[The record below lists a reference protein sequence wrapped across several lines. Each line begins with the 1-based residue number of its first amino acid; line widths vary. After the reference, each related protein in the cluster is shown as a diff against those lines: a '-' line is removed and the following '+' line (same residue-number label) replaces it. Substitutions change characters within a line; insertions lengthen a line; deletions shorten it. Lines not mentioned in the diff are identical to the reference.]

1 MTGAIA
7 VVIAY
12 LLGSIPFG
20 LLVAKVLAGAD
31 VRNEGSGN
39 IGATNV
45 LRTAGPYAG
54 LLTLALDAAK
64 GLLAVWLT
72 DRLSGGSSLWMSLAA
87 LAVLLGH
94 AFPVWLN
101 FKGGKSVATC
111 LGALGYLTPLP
122 MLAVLLIFVA
132 VVAWTRLLSL
142 GSILAAGLYPLACWL
157 IMHPPWPY
165 MLASLGAAVLIIER
179 HRGNIQRIRAGDER
193 IFRFQR
199 EGS

>member
-7 VVIAY
+7 VLTAY

-20 LLVAKVLAGAD
+20 LLVAKIMAGTD

-45 LRTAGPYAG
+45 LRTAGLYAG

-64 GLLAVWLT
+64 GLLAVWLAA
-72 DRLSGGSSLWMSLAA
+72 RLSGGSSLWMSLAA

-94 AFPVWLN
+94 AFPVWLK
-101 FKGGKSVATC
+101 FKGGKAVATC

-122 MLAVLLIFVA
+122 LLGVLLIFVA
-132 VVAWTRLLSL
+132 VVAWTRYLSL
-142 GSILAAGLYPLACWL
+142 GSVLAAGLYPLACWL
-157 IMHPPWPY
+157 IMHPDWPV
-165 MLASLGAAVLIIER
+165 MLASVGAAILIITR
-179 HRGNIQRIRAGDER
+179 HQGNIQRIRAGEER
-193 IFRFQR
+193 VFRFQR
-199 EGS
+199 EGR

>member
-1 MTGAIA
+1 MTGAFA

-20 LLVAKVLAGAD
+20 LLIAKIMAGAD

-45 LRTAGPYAG
+45 LRTAGRLAG
-54 LLTLALDAAK
+54 ILTLILDAGK
-64 GLLAVWLT
+64 GLLAVWLAGYLT
-72 DRLSGGSSLWMSLAA
+72 GRSSLWMSLAA

-94 AFPVWLN
+94 AFPVWLK
-101 FKGGKSVATC
+101 FKGGKAVATC
-111 LGALGYLTPLP
+111 IGALGYLTPLP
-122 MLAVLLIFVA
+122 ILAVVLIFVA
-132 VVAWTRLLSL
+132 VVAWTHYLSL

-157 IMHPPWPY
+157 IVHPDWPI
-165 MLASLGAAVLIIER
+165 MLASMAAAILIVER

-199 EGS
+199 EGR